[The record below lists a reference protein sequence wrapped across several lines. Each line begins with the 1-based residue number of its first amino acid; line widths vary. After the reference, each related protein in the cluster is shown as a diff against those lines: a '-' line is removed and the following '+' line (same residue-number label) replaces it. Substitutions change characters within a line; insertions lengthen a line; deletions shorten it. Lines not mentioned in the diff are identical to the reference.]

1 MTQRSTYP
9 SEGATRMGTSTAR
22 ANNFLELTI
31 NLSNKEKTKMPLMV
45 LELTTKKEKLKE
57 LRHP

>member
-1 MTQRSTYP
+1 
-9 SEGATRMGTSTAR
+9 MGTSTAS